1 MAEKPGKPAARRREP
16 YSPDGKDEEMT
27 RMKAAA
33 VAVAAAAGLLAV
45 PIAANAA
52 VATPAESV
60 YTKSSLTRCFADQ
73 IFDGC
78 VYFQA
83 YTTYSATQI
92 WINGNVYCKGE
103 GFNGDPAAPVDVTWC
118 GVGGG
123 NGTGFLNVGVDWNVP
138 AWKASGL
145 YERMDIVKNGE
156 GCTTS
161 GSDKP
166 IGKITYWYTVNP
178 TVKTCEIQP

>member
-1 MAEKPGKPAARRREP
+1 MLLTEGKG
-16 YSPDGKDEEMT
+16 DGMK

-33 VAVAAAAGLLAV
+33 VALAAAAGLLAV

-52 VATPAESV
+52 VAPPAESV

-103 GFNGDPAAPVDVTWC
+103 GFDGDPAAPADVTWC

-123 NGTGFLNVGVDWNVP
+123 NGTGFLNIGVDWNVP
-138 AWKASGL
+138 AWDAYGL
-145 YERMDIVKNGE
+145 YERMDIVSGKG
-156 GCTTS
+156 GCTS
-161 GSDKP
+161 FGSDKP
-166 IGKITYWYTVNP
+166 IGDITYWYTAGP

>member
-1 MAEKPGKPAARRREP
+1 MRKIKLVVVALAA
-16 YSPDGKDEEMT
+16 T
-27 RMKAAA
+27 
-33 VAVAAAAGLLAV
+33 AGLLAT
-45 PIAANAA
+45 PAAAGVARAA
-52 VATPAESV
+52 SAESV

-78 VYFQA
+78 VYLQA

-92 WINGNVYCKGE
+92 WINGSVYCKGE
-103 GFNGDPAAPVDVTWC
+103 GFDGNPPAPVDVTWC

-123 NGTGFLNVGVDWNVP
+123 NGTGYLNIGVNWNVP
-138 AWKASGL
+138 AWQASGL

-156 GCTTS
+156 GCTS
-161 GSDKP
+161 FGSDKP
-166 IGKITYWYTVNP
+166 IGDITYWYTVKP